1 MALMMLLMVALL
13 VVFPGHMGG
22 SAGHHGATDAPA
34 QSQEADYHER
44 PTEPGS
50 DPR

>member
-34 QSQEADYHER
+34 QSQDVDYRER
-44 PTEPGS
+44 PAEPAHDS
-50 DPR
+50 R